1 MPSHRSSS
9 SAGVLA
15 GSGCGRLRRTL
26 VSSLAPLGLCSVL
39 GTACSE
45 VDPEPNIASLR
56 APVVTSGTSGGY
68 NYRLFVPSSHGAGRP
83 LPLVLMLHGCT
94 QTPDAFAQATQMD
107 ALAESTGFLVAY
119 PEQPTS
125 ANPVR
130 CFRWFEPAHQARG
143 AGEPAILAGI
153 VDHIGKRYAIDADR
167 VYAAGFSA
175 GAGMSVIL
183 GATYPDVFAAIAV
196 GSGLEYKAA
205 TSAGAAGTA
214 MRSGGPNPQTQG
226 EQAFRAM
233 GMFARVV
240 PTVVFHGSGDTT
252 VAPLNADQVISQY
265 AQTLDLADDGRDNG
279 SIDDRVDR
287 SETLTVPGGRR
298 YTRSAYD
305 DAAGHAVLEKY
316 VVDGMSHAWSGNSGG
331 AYTDAR
337 GPKQSALIWQFFRS
351 WTRRGWAAPVDPADG
366 GSRDAGMPDAATADA
381 ATADAATP
389 DAATPDAATP
399 DAGTDGGLPPRSVSV
414 SSIDA
419 EDGTAGAL
427 PIDGVL
433 ANTIK
438 VGDKGLFGS
447 DTFRGVLSFDAAALP
462 TTVSPRSAS
471 LVLVRK
477 SQQGSVS
484 TITVD
489 LQNGFFGRSSALE
502 QADHSAAASAPALA
516 TATPPTSDGAK
527 VEIALPVSAIPRMI
541 AGGRIQLRLRAT
553 TPRDFAADHVVFHD
567 GAGGPLAPRLV
578 LQY

>member
-1 MPSHRSSS
+1 MPSHTSSTFS
-9 SAGVLA
+9 
-15 GSGCGRLRRTL
+15 GSVASVFPGRLQRAL
-26 VSSLAPLGLCSVL
+26 SVSLLLLGLGTGCSD
-39 GTACSE
+39 
-45 VDPEPNIASLR
+45 VDPDPRIASLR

-68 NYRLFVPSSHGAGRP
+68 NYRLFVPSSHGPGRP

-107 ALAESTGFLVAY
+107 ALAESAGFLVAY

-153 VDHIGKRYAIDADR
+153 VEHIGKRYAIDADR

-279 SIDDRVDR
+279 SIDDRVDH
-287 SETLTVPGGRR
+287 SETATVPSGRR
-298 YTRSAYD
+298 YTRSTYD

-316 VVDGMSHAWSGNSGG
+316 IVDGMSHAWSGNSGG

-366 GSRDAGMPDAATADA
+366 GSRDAGLPDAATADA
-381 ATADAATP
+381 ATPDAATA

-414 SSIDA
+414 PSIDA

-427 PIDGVL
+427 PIDGVS
-433 ANTIK
+433 ATTIK

-462 TTVSPRSAS
+462 GSESPRSAS

-477 SQQGSVS
+477 AQQGSVS
-484 TITVD
+484 AITVD
-489 LQNGFFGRSSALE
+489 LQNGFFGRSAALE
-502 QADHSAAASAPALA
+502 QADHSAPASAASVA
-516 TATPPTSDGAK
+516 TASPPISDGAK
-527 VEIALPVSAIPRMI
+527 VQIALPVGAIPRMV
-541 AGGRIQLRLRAT
+541 AGGRIQIRLRAT
-553 TPRDFAADHVVFHD
+553 TPRDFATDHVVFYD
-567 GAGGPLAPRLV
+567 GSAGPLAPRLV